1 VYVGRVSELGSLPPI
16 ALPPRYRAGALLG
29 RGAFGAVIEAHDLE
43 LHRDVAIKILL
54 GSDPSDVARFA
65 NEATTGAAVSHPC
78 LLHILDAGRCAGGE
92 HFVVMERL
100 VGETLG
106 ERVATGRLLSG
117 VEAARIL
124 EDLLG
129 ALRALEARRMVHR
142 DIKPS
147 NVFVA
152 EMPGGDRI
160 TKLID
165 FGLAKLLELGAAL
178 TGRGMIVGS
187 PGYLAPER
195 YQGAEAT
202 TETDFYAVG
211 ATLFESLTGSPPF
224 SGESPTIIMAQVLS
238 APAPRLATRCP
249 DLDAVL
255 AERIQALLDR
265 DPAVRRRA
273 AEASR
278 LATIEV
284 RPTSRPPPPETK
296 STHLDGIGPALAR
309 ALPPSRVPTIDVHV
323 ETTSGGVPTPPS
335 TSASDTVLELEP
347 QDREL
352 EALLERYRLVRRIG
366 AGGMGIV
373 YEARDRALDRP
384 VALKVLKS
392 QGPIGDDAIDRL
404 EREARTAARL
414 GHPNI
419 VAVSD
424 FGRVPGRGAYLVME
438 LLAGESLARRL
449 TRKGRL
455 PSAEVTDIAL
465 QVLDALATAHR
476 AGVVHRDLKPENIH
490 LVPLA
495 NGQRLAK
502 LLDFGIVKLRE
513 GTEKRLTER
522 GVIIGTPHYMA
533 PEQVELEDVDAR
545 TDVYAMGATMYQMLA
560 GTLPYDA
567 DTPQRVVGA
576 ILEGPPVPLA
586 VRARDIDPRLVA
598 VVERAM
604 ARDRTLRFD
613 DAGVMRDALLALEG
627 RPLSTMLVRDG
638 APAVSH
644 HDAETKARPA
654 QPVVAHPSSQ
664 ATVATPKRARRV
676 APPAAVRAPARD
688 ARIVGVAVVVAIVV
702 VIAAIATWLG
712 RSADTG
718 VVPGVPTPP
727 GTAPPVTA
735 PPATTPPVT
744 APPATTPPVTA
755 PPVTAPPV
763 TAPPATTPPVPAPPA
778 TTAPVTAPP
787 TIPTTSTSRPPR
799 PPTVPSMHE
808 ETEAPPP
815 SMQTQGMA
823 PLRID
828 DGFIDPFAE

>member
-1 VYVGRVSELGSLPPI
+1 
-16 ALPPRYRAGALLG
+16 
-29 RGAFGAVIEAHDLE
+29 
-43 LHRDVAIKILL
+43 
-54 GSDPSDVARFA
+54 
-65 NEATTGAAVSHPC
+65 
-78 LLHILDAGRCAGGE
+78 
-92 HFVVMERL
+92 MERL

-106 ERVATGRLLSG
+106 ERVAAKRFLSG

-202 TETDFYAVG
+202 PETDFYAVG
-211 ATLFESLTGSPPF
+211 ATLYEALTGSPPF
-224 SGESPTIIMAQVLS
+224 TGDTPTIIMAQVLT
-238 APAPRLATRCP
+238 APVPRLAPRRP
-249 DLDAVL
+249 DLDPAL

-265 DPAVRRRA
+265 DPAVRRHA
-273 AEASR
+273 ADASK

-284 RPTSRPPPPETK
+284 RPTSRPPPPDTK
-296 STHLDGIGPALAR
+296 ATHLDGIGPALAR
-309 ALPPSRVPTIDVHV
+309 ALPAAPVPTLDVLV
-323 ETTSGGVPTPPS
+323 EPPVRALDTPPS
-335 TSASDTVLELEP
+335 ATSSSDTILELDA

-352 EALLERYRLVRRIG
+352 ESLIERYRLVRRIG

-392 QGPIGDDAIDRL
+392 QGPISDDAIDRL

-455 PSAEVTDIAL
+455 PSAEVTDVAL

-513 GTEKRLTER
+513 GSEKRLTER

-567 DTPQRVVGA
+567 DTPQRAALGA
-576 ILEGPPVPLA
+576 RTRRRSA
-586 VRARDIDPRLVA
+586 ARRGGGA
-598 VVERAM
+598 
-604 ARDRTLRFD
+604 
-613 DAGVMRDALLALEG
+613 
-627 RPLSTMLVRDG
+627 RDG
-638 APAVSH
+638 A
-644 HDAETKARPA
+644 R
-654 QPVVAHPSSQ
+654 AHE
-664 ATVATPKRARRV
+664 ALRR
-676 APPAAVRAPARD
+676 RRRD
-688 ARIVGVAVVVAIVV
+688 A
-702 VIAAIATWLG
+702 
-712 RSADTG
+712 
-718 VVPGVPTPP
+718 
-727 GTAPPVTA
+727 
-735 PPATTPPVT
+735 
-744 APPATTPPVTA
+744 
-755 PPVTAPPV
+755 
-763 TAPPATTPPVPAPPA
+763 
-778 TTAPVTAPP
+778 
-787 TIPTTSTSRPPR
+787 
-799 PPTVPSMHE
+799 
-808 ETEAPPP
+808 
-815 SMQTQGMA
+815 
-823 PLRID
+823 
-828 DGFIDPFAE
+828 

>member
-1 VYVGRVSELGSLPPI
+1 MSELGSLPPI

-29 RGAFGAVIEAHDLE
+29 RGAFGAVLEAHDLE
-43 LHRDVAIKILL
+43 LHRDVAVKILL
-54 GSDPSDVARFA
+54 GSDPMDVARFA
-65 NEATTGAAVSHPC
+65 NEAQTGAAVTHPC
-78 LLHILDAGRCAGGE
+78 LLHILDAGRCEGGE

-106 ERVATGRLLSG
+106 DRVQAKRLLTG
-117 VEAARIL
+117 AEAARIL

-147 NVFVA
+147 NVFIA

-202 TETDFYAVG
+202 AETDFYALG
-211 ATLFESLTGSPPF
+211 ATLYEALTGSPPF
-224 SGESPTIIMAQVLS
+224 TGDTPTIIMAQVLT
-238 APAPRLATRCP
+238 APAPRLAARRP
-249 DLDAVL
+249 DLDPAL
-255 AERIQALLDR
+255 ADRIQALLAS
-265 DPAVRRRA
+265 DPATRRRA
-273 AEASR
+273 ADASR

-284 RPTSRPPPPETK
+284 RPTSRPPPPEK

-309 ALPPSRVPTIDVHV
+309 ALPPAPLPTIDVHV
-323 ETTSGGVPTPPS
+323 EATG
-335 TSASDTVLELEP
+335 ASDTRGGAASSSAGTELDA

-352 EALLERYRLVRRIG
+352 EALIGRYRLVRRIG

-373 YEARDRALDRP
+373 YEARERALDRP
-384 VALKVLKS
+384 VALKVLKA
-392 QGPIGDDAIDRL
+392 QGVIAEDAIDRL

-424 FGRVPGRGAYLVME
+424 FGRIPGRGAYLVME
-438 LLAGESLARRL
+438 LLGGESLAGRL
-449 TRKGRL
+449 ARKGRL
-455 PSAEVTDIAL
+455 PSTEVADIAL
-465 QVLDALATAHR
+465 QVLDALSVAHR

-513 GTEKRLTER
+513 GSEKRLTER

-586 VRARDIDPRLVA
+586 VRARDVDPRLVA
-598 VVERAM
+598 LVERAM
-604 ARDRTLRFD
+604 ARDRSRRFD

-627 RPLSTMLVRDG
+627 RALSTLLVREGAPLS
-638 APAVSH
+638 AP
-644 HDAETKARPA
+644 HDAETKARPIA
-654 QPVVAHPSSQ
+654 PVAHPSSV
-664 ATVATPKRARRV
+664 ATAATPKGARRV
-676 APPAAVRAPARD
+676 AASQGPTPRSPTRD
-688 ARIVGVAVVVAIVV
+688 ARIVAVVVAVAIVV
-702 VIAAIATWLG
+702 MLAAVATWLA
-712 RSADTG
+712 RSTEA
-718 VVPGVPTPP
+718 TPP
-727 GTAPPVTA
+727 PPTTASEPSPP
-735 PPATTPPVT
+735 
-744 APPATTPPVTA
+744 
-755 PPVTAPPV
+755 
-763 TAPPATTPPVPAPPA
+763 PAPPA
-778 TTAPVTAPP
+778 PPIEPALTAPP
-787 TIPTTSTSRPPR
+787 PPPPSPPTPSEPAVTVAPPSTSPPPR
-799 PPTVPSMHE
+799 PPRTSPPPRPP
-808 ETEAPPP
+808 EATDPPP
-815 SMQTQGMA
+815 SMLEPSMG
-823 PLRID
+823 PIRID